1 LIDYLRML
9 RPQQWIK
16 NLFLFAGLVFSRSF
30 HQFTNIR
37 TEFFAFASFCLLS
50 SGVYIINDIA
60 DLKADI
66 LHPIKSRRPIAAGR
80 VSRNTAALIAVLLLG
95 VSLLAAYYIGRWFL
109 IAALIYLAMMVIYSL
124 KIKEVIILDVFFVA
138 FGYVLRAVA
147 GALAIRVEISS
158 WLLLCTL
165 LLALFLVISKRRA
178 EIVSLGPDAS
188 QHRKILGQY
197 NLGFLDQMIAI
208 VTSACIVSYC
218 FYTLAPETVAK
229 FHTRNLIFTVPFV
242 IYGLFRYLYLTFHG
256 TRTDQPE
263 KVVVTD
269 PPILICLILWIGT
282 CIAILSQV

>member
-1 LIDYLRML
+1 MIDYLRML

-16 NLFLFAGLVFSRSF
+16 NLFLFAGLIFSRSF
-30 HQFTNIR
+30 HQFSNIR
-37 TEFFAFASFCLLS
+37 TVLFAFGSFCLLS
-50 SGVYIINDIA
+50 SGIYIINDLA
-60 DLKADI
+60 DYRADS
-66 LHPIKSRRPIAAGR
+66 LHPIKSRRPIAAAR
-80 VSRNTAALIAVLLLG
+80 VRRSTAAILAVLLIAI
-95 VSLLAAYYIGRWFL
+95 SLLAAYFIGRWFF
-109 IAALIYLAMMVIYSL
+109 ITALIYLVMMIIYSL

-188 QHRKILGQY
+188 RHRKILGQY

-218 FYTLAPETVAK
+218 LYTLAPETIAK
-229 FHTRNLIFTVPFV
+229 FHTRNLIFSVPFV

-282 CIAILSQV
+282 CVAILIKV